1 MASDSAV
8 AAGVSVSVILVVLA
22 LAAFFV
28 WYLRRRTNT
37 LVSPAAHP
45 PAFPAKRS
53 TLLDPSHPACH
64 VTPFGAPGGETVRF
78 GACALPLTH
87 SLTN

>member
-22 LAAFFV
+22 IAVFFI
-28 WYLRRRTNT
+28 WYLRRRNNVH
-37 LVSPAAHP
+37 VSTKAQQ

-53 TLLDPSHPACH
+53 TLLDPSHPACY
-64 VTPFGAPGGETVRF
+64 VTPFGTPGGETVRF
-78 GACALPLTH
+78 GACAGLIPYH
-87 SLTN
+87 P